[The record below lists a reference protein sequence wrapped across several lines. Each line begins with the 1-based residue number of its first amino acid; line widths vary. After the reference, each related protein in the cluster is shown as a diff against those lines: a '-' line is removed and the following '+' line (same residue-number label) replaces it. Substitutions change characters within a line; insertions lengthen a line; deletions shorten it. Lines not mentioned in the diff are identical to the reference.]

1 MHVSTFRLYDS
12 TLAALR
18 ERLPLILDSQ
28 RANLALLVAAAAQ
41 AGTLWV
47 KLSSRRPRTRTPIA
61 DPPSLQS
68 PTHSSAAR

>member
-12 TLAALR
+12 TLATLR

-47 KLSSRRPRTRTPIA
+47 DTAGEPYMHATLETW
-61 DPPSLQS
+61 LV
-68 PTHSSAAR
+68 